1 MRMPD
6 LFYLSDLLLT
16 SSYTWKSIVKAISFF
31 KDGFTYRV
39 GYEDIS
45 LWYDCWLEGGPLASC
60 VPFVNIMDVDKQVE
74 DIYGKITLGTGT
86 LEIWQRQ
93 FLWIFNIKSGL
104 FLLVGYLSW
113 LKFKKDFCN
122 SDSKEAI

>member
-1 MRMPD
+1 M
-6 LFYLSDLLLT
+6 Y
-16 SSYTWKSIVKAISFF
+16 
-31 KDGFTYRV
+31 GV

-74 DIYGKITLGTGT
+74 DIYGKITLGT

-93 FLWIFNIKSGL
+93 LIPLDLQYKIR
-104 FLLVGYLSW
+104 VVPISW
-113 LKFKKDFCN
+113 VFIM
-122 SDSKEAI
+122 A

>member
-1 MRMPD
+1 MLD
-6 LFYLSDLLLT
+6 LFYLSDGLLT

-74 DIYGKITLGTGT
+74 DIYGKITLGT

-93 FLWIFNIKSGL
+93 LIPLDLQYKIR
-104 FLLVGYLSW
+104 VVPISW
-113 LKFKKDFCN
+113 VFIM
-122 SDSKEAI
+122 A